1 MAHER
6 LFAIVN
12 PAAGGGRCGKLAGR
26 ALDRLRSAG
35 VPLEIAWTAGPGH
48 ATELSRDARSRG
60 YRRFLAVGGDGTS
73 MEILNGLF
81 PGKADDGGREEDGR
95 PILAFLP
102 LGSGNSFMRD
112 FAPGGMD
119 NSVKRIRAGVSRP
132 CDVLRLTHR
141 DGQVHFI
148 NLATLGF
155 PATVARVT
163 NLRLKGWGEMGY
175 VLGILASLAGPLRHT
190 LPLRLDGKGEFD
202 PRPCLFL
209 AFCNTRYTGGRMLL
223 APDADPADG
232 FIEYVRWDPVGRL
245 GLLWN
250 LPRLLDGSHLRH
262 PSASRASIRRA
273 DFKMEEAVPVMVDGE
288 SLTLECR
295 SIEVLSRALDV
306 L

>member
-1 MAHER
+1 MAQER

-12 PAAGGGRCGKLAGR
+12 PAAGGGRCGRLAGL
-26 ALDRLRSAG
+26 ALARIRSQG
-35 VPLEIAWTAGPGH
+35 VALEVVLTQRPGH
-48 ATELSRDARSRG
+48 ATELARDARSRG
-60 YRRFLAVGGDGTS
+60 FSRFLAVGGDGTS

-81 PGKADDGGREEDGR
+81 PAKADGGRGEDGR
-95 PILAFLP
+95 PILVFLP

-112 FAPGGMD
+112 FAPGGVD
-119 NSVKRIRAGVSRP
+119 NSVERIRAGVSRP

-148 NLATLGF
+148 NLATFGF

-190 LPLRLDGKGEFD
+190 LPLRLDGKGDFD
-202 PRPCLFL
+202 ARPCLFL

-250 LPRLLDGSHLRH
+250 LPRLLDGSHLQH
-262 PSASRASIRRA
+262 PSASRASIRRV
-273 DFKMEEAVPVMVDGE
+273 DFEMEEAVPVMVDGE

-295 SIEVLSRALDV
+295 SIEVLPRALDI